1 MTFERPRRAPP
12 VRGRGF
18 GLSVPNQ
25 VLAVL
30 CPMYLVLYID
40 RVNIAT
46 LAPTITADLRLT
58 NTQFGLAVS
67 AFAYPYA
74 LFQLCGGWISD
85 RFGARRTL
93 AICGVVVCA
102 ATVLT
107 GVVEGLASL
116 IAVRLALGFG
126 EGGAFPSATRA
137 MA

>member
-1 MTFERPRRAPP
+1 MTARPPGKTGA
-12 VRGRGF
+12 
-18 GLSVPNQ
+18 GLSMSAQ
-25 VLAVL
+25 ILIVL
-30 CPMYLVLYID
+30 CLMYLVLYID

-46 LAPTITADLRLT
+46 LAPKITADLRLT

-107 GVVEGLASL
+107 GV
-116 IAVRLALGFG
+116 
-126 EGGAFPSATRA
+126 
-137 MA
+137 